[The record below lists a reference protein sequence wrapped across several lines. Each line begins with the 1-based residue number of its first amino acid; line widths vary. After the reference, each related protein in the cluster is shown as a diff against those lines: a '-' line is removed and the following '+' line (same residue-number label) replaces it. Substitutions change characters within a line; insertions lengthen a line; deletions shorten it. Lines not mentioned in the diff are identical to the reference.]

1 MPANLMIIRLRKVK
15 ALMRKWDEFLN
26 QEFAGPPSL
35 QRIYLRWEG
44 FADSGLASCLLA
56 RIQG

>member
-26 QEFAGPPSL
+26 QEFEEQLSF
-35 QRIYLRWEG
+35 Q
-44 FADSGLASCLLA
+44 
-56 RIQG
+56 